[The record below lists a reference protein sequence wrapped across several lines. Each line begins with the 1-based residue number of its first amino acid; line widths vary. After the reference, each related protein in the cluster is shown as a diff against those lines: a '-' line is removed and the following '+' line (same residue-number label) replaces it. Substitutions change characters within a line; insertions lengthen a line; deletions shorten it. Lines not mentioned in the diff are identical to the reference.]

1 MIQKWIALNGTI
13 IKKEKLTSYEST
25 LKFHFIWLGR
35 QMEQNMFPKGFTNR
49 FTCDPPWKF
58 LFFGIRNWD
67 YSYENSWAS
76 CWTGSYTVH
85 AGHWMRTGSRSFIYT
100 WVQVIFLSHTPQCQV
115 AGLQDY
121 PNDASSN
128 MNIGVWEMHCNME
141 FTSNYFLSL
150 HQPSFQQCT
159 WSKAMVV
166 GENIMGLV
174 AVILVCVNAWQ
185 GLL

>member
-1 MIQKWIALNGTI
+1 
-13 IKKEKLTSYEST
+13 
-25 LKFHFIWLGR
+25 
-35 QMEQNMFPKGFTNR
+35 MFPKGFTNR

-58 LFFGIRNWD
+58 LYQKLGLFLWELVGILLDRFLH
-67 YSYENSWAS
+67 ST
-76 CWTGSYTVH
+76 CWPLNECVLVVDL
-85 AGHWMRTGSRSFIYT
+85 SFTPGYRLY
-100 WVQVIFLSHTPQCQV
+100 FLSHTLQCQV

-121 PNDASSN
+121 PNDVSSN